1 MARHKRKGTWMGHP
15 LFDISGR
22 IALITG
28 SSRGIGRALAAGLL
42 QAGCTVVL
50 NARDSG
56 RLERTRADL
65 AGQTNGIVHAVA
77 FDATSPEAVADGVA
91 RAEHVAGP
99 LDILVNNA
107 GAQRRAPL
115 REFADEDWDFLLAAN
130 LTTAFLVGRE
140 VARRMVPRGH
150 GKIINICSVQSE
162 VARPGIAAYS
172 ATKGGLKMLTKGMCA
187 DLGPSGIQ
195 VNAIGPGYFATE
207 LTAALTADQA
217 FSAWVRSRTPAGRWG
232 RLEDLIGPLIFLC
245 SPASD
250 FVNGQVVYVDGG
262 MLAVL

>member
-65 AGQTNGIVHAVA
+65 ADLADLAGQTNDTVHAVA

-107 GAQRRAPL
+107 GAQRRANSLTRTGISCLP
-115 REFADEDWDFLLAAN
+115 RTSPPPSWSAA
-130 LTTAFLVGRE
+130 R
-140 VARRMVPRGH
+140 
-150 GKIINICSVQSE
+150 
-162 VARPGIAAYS
+162 
-172 ATKGGLKMLTKGMCA
+172 
-187 DLGPSGIQ
+187 
-195 VNAIGPGYFATE
+195 
-207 LTAALTADQA
+207 
-217 FSAWVRSRTPAGRWG
+217 
-232 RLEDLIGPLIFLC
+232 
-245 SPASD
+245 
-250 FVNGQVVYVDGG
+250 
-262 MLAVL
+262 

>member
-65 AGQTNGIVHAVA
+65 AGQTNGTVHAVA
-77 FDATSPEAVADGVA
+77 FDATSPKAVADGVA
-91 RAEHVAGP
+91 RAEQVAGP

-107 GAQRRAPL
+107 GAPRRAP
-115 REFADEDWDFLLAAN
+115 
-130 LTTAFLVGRE
+130 
-140 VARRMVPRGH
+140 RR
-150 GKIINICSVQSE
+150 
-162 VARPGIAAYS
+162 A
-172 ATKGGLKMLTKGMCA
+172 
-187 DLGPSGIQ
+187 
-195 VNAIGPGYFATE
+195 
-207 LTAALTADQA
+207 
-217 FSAWVRSRTPAGRWG
+217 
-232 RLEDLIGPLIFLC
+232 
-245 SPASD
+245 
-250 FVNGQVVYVDGG
+250 
-262 MLAVL
+262 

>member
-1 MARHKRKGTWMGHP
+1 MTERPGPGMARHKRKGTWMEHP

-22 IALITG
+22 VALITG

-56 RLERTRADL
+56 RLEHTRADL

-91 RAEHVAGP
+91 RAEQVAGP

-150 GKIINICSVQSE
+150 GRSSTS
-162 VARPGIAAYS
+162 ARCRA
-172 ATKGGLKMLTKGMCA
+172 
-187 DLGPSGIQ
+187 
-195 VNAIGPGYFATE
+195 
-207 LTAALTADQA
+207 
-217 FSAWVRSRTPAGRWG
+217 R
-232 RLEDLIGPLIFLC
+232 
-245 SPASD
+245 
-250 FVNGQVVYVDGG
+250 
-262 MLAVL
+262 